1 MIITALLQDKQDL
14 QNALQETLN
23 ALENVR
29 AERDRLSA
37 QVYEIQRK
45 LQASQTSLQ
54 ELQDCLLTAGTLED
68 AQYCTE

>member
-1 MIITALLQDKQDL
+1 MT
-14 QNALQETLN
+14 
-23 ALENVR
+23 VGM
-29 AERDRLSA
+29 SA

-68 AQYCTE
+68 AQYCAE